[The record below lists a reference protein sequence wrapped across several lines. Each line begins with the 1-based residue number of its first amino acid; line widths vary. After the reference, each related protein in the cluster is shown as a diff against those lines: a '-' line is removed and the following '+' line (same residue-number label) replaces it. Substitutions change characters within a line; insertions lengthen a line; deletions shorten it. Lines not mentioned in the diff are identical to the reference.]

1 MRDLII
7 FQGFGSV
14 LLEVAQ
20 ALAPL
25 VVLFLVFQVFFLRL
39 PRETVLNVLRGTALA
54 FVGLALFLHGVH
66 IGFLPAGREMGLM
79 LGQMPQRWV
88 IVPLGALLGFLSI
101 IAEPAVRVLTTEVE
115 RASAGSVRE
124 GLILFA
130 VAGGVGLFV
139 ALGMIRIIYG
149 LPLLYILI
157 PGYFIALIMMR
168 FTDPGFVS
176 IAFDSGGVATG
187 PMTVTFTLA
196 MAVGVATAIE
206 GRSPVIDG
214 FGLIALVALAPIL
227 SVMALG
233 LIFRRGE

>member
-88 IVPLGALLGFLSI
+88 IVPLVALLGFLSI

-176 IAFDSGGVATG
+176 MAFDSGGVATG

>member
-130 VAGGVGLFV
+130 VAGGVGLSV

>member
-101 IAEPAVRVLTTEVE
+101 IAEPAVRVLTAEVE

-157 PGYFIALIMMR
+157 PGYLIALIMMR